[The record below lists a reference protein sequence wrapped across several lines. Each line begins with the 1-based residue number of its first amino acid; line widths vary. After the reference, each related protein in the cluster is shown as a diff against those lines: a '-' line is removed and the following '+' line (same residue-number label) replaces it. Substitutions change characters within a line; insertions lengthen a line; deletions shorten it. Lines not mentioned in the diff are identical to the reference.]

1 MEDDIEL
8 VIEDDNELVI
18 EDDIEL
24 VMEDVIDGIIVGKY
38 EYVNVYDVKVEDDTD
53 IENVVLLRYILL
65 FV

>member
-8 VIEDDNELVI
+8 VI
-18 EDDIEL
+18 
-24 VMEDVIDGIIVGKY
+24 EDVIDGIIVGKY

-53 IENVVLLRYILL
+53 IENEVLLRYISL